1 LVQLGTK
8 RTALALYCG
17 LLVLPTVV
25 FGGLHWRQLRLD
37 HETDLASIP
46 RDTQDAARR
55 LMDSIKLSLTRLLDR
70 EEQRPFYEYSQ
81 RYLLPGA
88 IGADL
93 ARVDSPLASVRNEK
107 PPEGVL
113 AWFEYKGDIFGGEP
127 EFFGGGHENLESWP
141 ALNLRLRKVADELQ
155 RADTREASG
164 DRGQRYW
171 RLRGRHGIA
180 REEGSEVTMLLVN
193 LSQEKDIACIRDAL
207 SMPAVQQLSSQP
219 MDLQVTPFHLRF
231 FVDSQHEPHAVATR
245 MVIVPGIK
253 PLGDMPSCFAGL
265 QKGVLVVQG
274 FFLDTNWLFE
284 TLPSTV
290 GMQILDANQQL
301 LGLRENP
308 PPGSEVAALNLV
320 EKLGFEVP
328 HREDAQPYV
337 VRVAIDRLELDS
349 RLRSRELA
357 FLSVAGMLVLS
368 LGTGLVLLF
377 RSVQRDLEAAQ
388 RTQNF
393 VSAVTHELRTPLSA
407 VKLYGEMLA
416 EGWVTDETKR
426 AEYYRRILRE
436 STRLETLVERVLQ
449 KGQLTR
455 NELTPEPGDLVRVI
469 EPLVPLL
476 TEEGSPQAARDLVFE
491 LPPGLPLVML
501 HGECVRSIVTNLVEN
516 ARKYAPVD
524 AGDPRAEPIRVRAEL
539 SERRVRLE
547 VLDRGPGIPPEERSR
562 IFQAFYRIGNEATR
576 ASKGTGL
583 GLHLVALQ
591 AEAMGAKVEALA
603 REGGGTSFRV
613 SFALAEEPGA

>member
-1 LVQLGTK
+1 MVQLGTK
-8 RTALALYCG
+8 RTALVLYCA
-17 LLVLPTVV
+17 LLVLPTAVL
-25 FGGLHWRQLRLD
+25 GSLHWRQLRLD
-37 HETDLASIP
+37 HANDLASIP
-46 RDTQDAARR
+46 RDAQDAARR
-55 LMDSIKLSLTRLLDR
+55 LMEAIRLRLTRLLDR

-93 ARVDSPLASVRNEK
+93 ARVDSPLARVRNED

-113 AWFEYKGDIFGGEP
+113 AWFEYKGDILSGQP
-127 EFFGGGHENLESWP
+127 EFFAGSRENLESWP
-141 ALNLRLRKVADELQ
+141 ALKSRLHGAADELQ
-155 RADTREASG
+155 KMDAREAGG
-164 DRGQRYW
+164 DRNQRVW
-171 RLRGRHGIA
+171 RLRARHGVA
-180 REEGSEVTMLLVN
+180 REEGSEVSMLLVN

-207 SMPAVQQLSSQP
+207 PAVQQLSTQT
-219 MDLQVTPFHLRF
+219 MELQVTPFHVRF
-231 FVDSQHEPHAVATR
+231 FVDGEHQPCAVATR
-245 MVIVPGIK
+245 MVIVPRNDS
-253 PLGDMPSCFAGL
+253 LGDMPSCFAGF
-265 QKGVLVVQG
+265 QKGMWVVQG
-274 FFLDTNWLFE
+274 IFLDIDWLCD
-284 TLPSTV
+284 TLPSSV
-290 GMQILDANQQL
+290 GMQILDPNQQL

-320 EKLGFEVP
+320 EKLGFETP
-328 HREDAQPYV
+328 HREDAKPYV
-337 VRVAIDRLELDS
+337 LRVAIDRLELDS

-377 RSVQRDLEAAQ
+377 RSVQRDLEAAR
-388 RTQNF
+388 RTENF

-407 VKLYGEMLA
+407 IKLYGEMLV
-416 EGWVTDETKR
+416 EGWVTDESKR
-426 AEYYRRILRE
+426 SEYYRRILRE
-436 STRLETLVERVLQ
+436 STRLETLVERVLH

-455 NELTPEPGDLVRVI
+455 NELTPEPGDLVRTI

-476 TEEGSPQAARDLVFE
+476 NADGGPADTHDLVFE
-491 LPPGLPLVML
+491 LPQGLPMVML
-501 HGECVRSIVTNLVEN
+501 HTDCVRSIVTNLVEN

-524 AGDPRAEPIRVRAEL
+524 PANPGSEPIRVRVALCEREL
-539 SERRVRLE
+539 RLE

-591 AEAMGAKVEALA
+591 AEAMGAEVEALA
-603 REGGGTSFRV
+603 REGGGTLFRV
-613 SFALAEEPGA
+613 SFRLAEEPRA

>member
-25 FGGLHWRQLRLD
+25 LGGLHWRQLRLD

-46 RDTQDAARR
+46 RDAKDAAGR
-55 LMDSIKLSLTRLLDR
+55 LMDSVKRRFAQLLDR
-70 EEQRPFYEYSQ
+70 EDRRPFYEYAE
-81 RYLLPGA
+81 RYLLPGT
-88 IGADL
+88 IGADVAL
-93 ARVDSPLASVRNEK
+93 VPSPLAREGKEAV
-107 PPEGVL
+107 PEGVL
-113 AWFEYKGDIFGGEP
+113 GWFELKADIFNGTAEI
-127 EFFGGGHENLESWP
+127 FGATREADPRWAAERES
-141 ALNLRLRKVADELQ
+141 LRGAVRELQ
-155 RADTREASG
+155 RLELDEAG
-164 DRGQRYW
+164 TDWRRYGLY
-171 RLRGRHGIA
+171 LRGRYGVGHE
-180 REEGSEVTMLLVN
+180 EEGEIPMLAVN
-193 LSQEKDIACIRDAL
+193 LSEEKDVACLREAL
-207 SMPAVQQLSSQP
+207 PDVQRLDSP
-219 MDLQVTPFHLRF
+219 VMRMQVTPFHVRF
-231 FVDSQHEPHAVATR
+231 FFDAERQPRALATR
-245 MVIVPGIK
+245 LVTVPRNEELRNL
-253 PLGDMPSCFAGL
+253 PPCFAGL
-265 QKGVLVVQG
+265 KRNWWIVQG
-274 FFLDTNWLFE
+274 FFVDTDWLFN
-284 TLPSTV
+284 TLPSSLS
-290 GMQILDANQQL
+290 MQVLDPNQHL
-301 LGLRENP
+301 LGLLENP
-308 PPGSEVAALNLV
+308 PPGSEVASLNLI
-320 EKLGFEVP
+320 EELGLDTPPAVDVKAY
-328 HREDAQPYV
+328 RLS
-337 VRVAIDRLELDS
+337 VAIDRLGLDS
-349 RLRSRELA
+349 RMRSRELA

-476 TEEGSPQAARDLVFE
+476 CEEGSPQAARDLVFE
-491 LPPGLPLVML
+491 LPQGLPLVML

-524 AGDPRAEPIRVRAEL
+524 PGDPRAEPIRVRAEL
-539 SERRVRLE
+539 CERRVRLE

-603 REGGGTSFRV
+603 REGGGTLFRV
-613 SFALAEEPGA
+613 SFALAEEPSA